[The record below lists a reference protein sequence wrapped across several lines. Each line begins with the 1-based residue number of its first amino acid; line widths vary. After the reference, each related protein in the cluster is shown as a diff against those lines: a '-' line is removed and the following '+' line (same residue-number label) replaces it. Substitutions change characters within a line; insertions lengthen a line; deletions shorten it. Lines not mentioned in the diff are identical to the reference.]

1 MKKEKLDFLAL
12 GILFVL
18 TIVYLMLTSQDFN
31 FKDSF
36 FTLLPF
42 IIISALA
49 IYPIR
54 STKLLFTLFLLIF
67 LFLFYDS
74 ESIVDW
80 TGYLLTLIFSI
91 PLALLW
97 TYVAKRSMEKQPDS
111 SLNSTFI
118 SWLRNKKPDISNPVL
133 FILNFLLVFISINI
147 FNYLI
152 FSGLNFFILFISV
165 LISLY
170 SSFSEVYFFIIWPT
184 QKRG

>member
-12 GILFVL
+12 VSLVAG

-36 FTLLPF
+36 FSLLPF

-67 LFLFYDS
+67 LLLFYDS

-80 TGYLLTLIFSI
+80 TGYLLTLIFSL

-97 TYVAKRSMEKQPDS
+97 TYIAKRSMEKQPNS

-118 SWLRNKKPDISNPVL
+118 SWLRNKKPDISNLVL
-133 FILNFLLVFISINI
+133 FLLNFLLIFISINI

-152 FSGLNFFILFISV
+152 FSSLNLFILFVS
-165 LISLY
+165 LIIGIY
-170 SSFSEVYFFIIWPT
+170 SSFSEIYFFIILPSK
-184 QKRG
+184 KRG